1 MTSKRFILLLIIL
14 LTFTRNASSQEWE
27 GVALRTSAGMNWRI
41 IPKLSVS
48 AEYQLRTQPNFQ
60 GIDRQSIATSVSYKF
75 TSWLSAGT
83 GYSFLASHSSNGTFK
98 PRNRCNL
105 DITGSISFGSWKLS
119 LKEKLQFTN
128 KSYSVNGFEEVQNNL
143 ALKNILSVKYSGLD
157 KIVPYASIEA
167 RISLN
172 DPLWSYDYNGQT
184 GKYHNTHFAGYKS
197 VYLSRIRPV
206 IGLEWSISQMHS
218 IDFRVLCDFNH
229 SQKIKASSDGTALTS
244 IAWKDSAKLSTS
256 IGYTFSF

>member
-1 MTSKRFILLLIIL
+1 MTSKRFIFVLIIL
-14 LTFTRNASSQEWE
+14 LTFSGIASSQEWE
-27 GVALRTSAGMNWRI
+27 GVALRTSAGVNWRI

-48 AEYQLRTQPNFQ
+48 AEYQLRTKPNFQ
-60 GIDRQSIATSVSYKF
+60 GIDRQSIAASASYKF

-83 GYSFLASHSSNGTFK
+83 GYSFLAGRASDGTFK

-105 DITGSISFGSWKLS
+105 NLTASISFGEWKLS
-119 LKEKLQFTN
+119 LKENLQYTN
-128 KSYSVNGFEEVQNNL
+128 KSYSVNSYEEVQNTL
-143 ALKNILSVKYSGLD
+143 ALKNTLGVKYNGLE
-157 KIVPYASIEA
+157 KLVPYASLEA
-167 RISLN
+167 RITLN
-172 DPLWSYDYNGQT
+172 DPLWTYNYDEQT
-184 GKYHNTHFAGYKS
+184 GTYLNAQFAGYKA

-206 IGLEWSISQMHS
+206 IGLVWSITKMHS